1 MMVRFVDTIS
11 VLLLLCAMAAFAAGL
26 YVLSEQRDLLALY
39 WLAVGLAALR
49 ASTNL
54 LRPKA
59 GSR

>member
-1 MMVRFVDTIS
+1 MLRFIDTIS
-11 VLLLLCAMAAFAAGL
+11 VFLLLAAIGAFGAGL

-39 WLAVGLAALR
+39 WFAVGLAALR

-59 GSR
+59 GPR

>member
-1 MMVRFVDTIS
+1 MMARLVDTIS
-11 VLLLLCAMAAFAAGL
+11 VFLLLCAVGAFAAGL
-26 YVLSEQRDLLALY
+26 YVLGEQRDLLALY
-39 WLAVGLAALR
+39 WLIVGLAALR

>member
-1 MMVRFVDTIS
+1 MVRLIDIIS
-11 VLLLLCAMAAFAAGL
+11 IFLLLGAIFAFAAGL
-26 YVLSEQRDLLALY
+26 YVLGEQRDLLALY
-39 WLAVGLAALR
+39 WLLIGLFALR

>member
-1 MMVRFVDTIS
+1 MLRFVDTIS
-11 VLLLLCAMAAFAAGL
+11 VFLLLCAIVAFGAGL

-59 GSR
+59 GPR

>member
-1 MMVRFVDTIS
+1 MVRFADTIS
-11 VLLLLCAMAAFAAGL
+11 VFLLIAAIAAFGAGL
-26 YVLSEQRDLLALY
+26 YVLAEQRDLLALY

-59 GSR
+59 GPR